1 MLYSILLVLLLTLT
15 IVALC
20 FLSFR
25 WGVRFGKDPQATAER
40 SITPNLPRKKRQE
53 DPELGKMRQ
62 ILENVE
68 NYTGDGSNQRKI
80 G

>member
-1 MLYSILLVLLLTLT
+1 MLFEKGSSMF
-15 IVALC
+15 VAAASVTLC

-25 WGVRFGKDPQATAER
+25 WGVRFGTDPQAAAER
-40 SITPNLPRKKRQE
+40 SIAPNLPHTKRRE
-53 DPELGKMRQ
+53 DPELNKMRQ

-68 NYTGDGSNQRKI
+68 NYSGDGSNQRKI

>member
-1 MLYSILLVLLLTLT
+1 MLSEKGSSMAVAAAS
-15 IVALC
+15 VALC

-25 WGVRFGKDPQATAER
+25 WGVRFGKDPQAAAER
-40 SITPNLPRKKRQE
+40 SITPNLPHKRRQE

>member
-1 MLYSILLVLLLTLT
+1 MLSEKVSSMV
-15 IVALC
+15 VAAASVTLC

-25 WGVRFGKDPQATAER
+25 WGVRFGKDPQAAAER
-40 SITPNLPRKKRQE
+40 SITPNLPRKRRQE
-53 DPELGKMRQ
+53 DPEMDKMRR
-62 ILENVE
+62 IFENVE